1 MTIKLL
7 FKHAATHAGKGL
19 MTMLMLA
26 AGQSAMAADILG
38 VACQTPPPVHCADGD
53 CAAKTAVR
61 GNVTEPQSGREY
73 FLDYPCD
80 LQPGEDVVFILNI
93 HGAGSIANWQR
104 HYFPAMDYKE
114 NYRLVVATPTAEGS
128 ASMGGGS
135 GVRMWMPQTDD
146 AHLQA
151 ITTQVIDAFGA
162 ENIKAF
168 WLAGHSQG
176 GMTSRRLVCTD
187 FFADK
192 VDGMLSLSGGR
203 IGQAPFVA
211 NFGPP
216 LPDGSPPPARQ
227 QSTAAETLPSCD
239 FSHIFA
245 IGEYEIESLPD
256 SSPWAERYQ
265 CESRQHS
272 QVVDT
277 RAGWVTDSGRS
288 GYRVWGRDARPGT
301 ADVFVYPECADNRV
315 VADVVRLDKGHTEGL
330 EPDITRTI
338 LELMVSARGGKL
350 QASAGSN

>member
-1 MTIKLL
+1 MYKKRISKQLNRLL
-7 FKHAATHAGKGL
+7 AAL
-19 MTMLMLA
+19 SLMLL
-26 AGQSAMAADILG
+26 GQTAFAADVLG
-38 VACQTPPPVHCADGD
+38 VACQTPPPIHCAQGD
-53 CAAKTAVR
+53 CASKTAIR
-61 GNVTEPQSGREY
+61 GNVIEPDSGREY

-93 HGAGSIANWQR
+93 HGAGSIGNWQR
-104 HYFPAMDYKE
+104 HYFPVMDYKDE
-114 NYRLVVATPTAEGS
+114 YNLVVATPTAEGS

-135 GVRMWMPQTDD
+135 GVRVWTPQTDD

-151 ITTQVIDAFGA
+151 ITEQVVEAFGVN
-162 ENIKAF
+162 NIKAF

-176 GMTSRRLVCTD
+176 GMTSRRIVCSD

-203 IGQAPFVA
+203 IGQAPFVD

-216 LPDGSPPPARQ
+216 LPDGSPPPSRPRGMAD
-227 QSTAAETLPSCD
+227 ETLPDCN

-256 SSPWAERYQ
+256 SSPWADRYQ
-265 CESRQHS
+265 CEAREHT

-277 RAGWVTDSGRS
+277 EAGWVYDTGRA
-288 GYRVWGRDARPGT
+288 GYPVWGREARPGT
-301 ADVFVYPECADNRV
+301 ADVYQYPNCSEGRI

-330 EPDITRTI
+330 EPNVTEAIV
-338 LELMVSARGGKL
+338 ELMVSASGGKI
-350 QASAGSN
+350 QSGM

>member
-1 MTIKLL
+1 MIRQFMNHRANKSLVAL
-7 FKHAATHAGKGL
+7 FL
-19 MTMLMLA
+19 MA
-26 AGQSAMAADILG
+26 AGQAAFAADVLG
-38 VACQTPPPVHCADGD
+38 VACVSPPPVHCQDGD

-61 GNVTEPQSGREY
+61 GNITEPVTGREY

-80 LQPGEDVVFILNI
+80 LQPGEDLVFVLNI

-114 NYRLVVATPTAEGS
+114 KYRLVVATPTAEGS
-128 ASMGGGS
+128 AAMGSGP
-135 GVRMWMPQTDD
+135 GVRMWMPQVDD

-151 ITTQVIDAFGA
+151 ITNQVIEAFGQD
-162 ENIKAF
+162 NIKSF

-216 LPDGSPPPARQ
+216 LADGSPPPARAQ
-227 QSTAAETLPSCD
+227 ATAAETLPSCD

-265 CESRQHS
+265 CDARSHT

-277 RAGWVTDSGRS
+277 QAGWLYDTGRS
-288 GYRVWGRDARPGT
+288 GYAVWGREARPGT
-301 ADVFVYPECADNRV
+301 SDVYEYANCAENRV

-330 EPDITRTI
+330 EPLVTQRI

-350 QASAGSN
+350 QQAASGGN

>member
-1 MTIKLL
+1 MRRITMKCRVSKTLL
-7 FKHAATHAGKGL
+7 ALF
-19 MTMLMLA
+19 MLA
-26 AGQSAMAADILG
+26 AGQAALAADVLG
-38 VACQTPPPVHCADGD
+38 VACETPPPMHCAEGD
-53 CAAKTAVR
+53 CAAKTAMP
-61 GNVTEPQSGREY
+61 GNVTEPDSSRQY

-80 LQPGEDVVFILNI
+80 LQPGEEIVFVLNI

-104 HYFPAMDYKE
+104 HYFPASDYKE
-114 NYRLVVATPTAEGS
+114 EYRLVVATPSAAGS
-128 ASMGGGS
+128 ASMGSGS
-135 GVRMWMPQTDD
+135 GVRVWTPQTDD
-146 AHLQA
+146 AYLQA
-151 ITTQVIDAFGA
+151 ITEQVTETFGA
-162 ENIKAF
+162 DNIKSF

-176 GMTSRRLVCTD
+176 GMTSRRLVCSE

-216 LPDGSPPPARQ
+216 LADGSPPPSRPRSSAE
-227 QSTAAETLPSCD
+227 ETLPGCD

-265 CESRQHS
+265 CEARNHT

-277 RAGWVTDSGRS
+277 RPGWIYDTARAG
-288 GYRVWGRDARPGT
+288 YPVWGREPAPGT
-301 ADVFVYPECADNRV
+301 ADVYEYPACSDNRV

-330 EPDITRTI
+330 EPEITQRI
-338 LELMVSARGGKL
+338 LELMVSAKGGKL
-350 QASAGSN
+350 QASAQ

>member
-1 MTIKLL
+1 MRRINKIHWGSKSVLAL
-7 FKHAATHAGKGL
+7 FMLVAGQIA
-19 MTMLMLA
+19 LA
-26 AGQSAMAADILG
+26 ADVLG
-38 VACQTPPPVHCADGD
+38 VACETPPPAHCAEGD
-53 CAAKTAVR
+53 CGAKTALP
-61 GNVTEPQSGREY
+61 GNVTEPDSGRQY

-80 LQPGEDVVFILNI
+80 LQPGEEVMFILNI
-93 HGAGSIANWQR
+93 HGAGSIGNWQR

-114 NYRLVVATPTAEGS
+114 KYRLVVATPTAAGS
-128 ASMGGGS
+128 ASMGSGD
-135 GVRMWMPQTDD
+135 GVRVWAPQTDD
-146 AHLQA
+146 AYLQA
-151 ITTQVIDAFGA
+151 VSRQVIEAFGA
-162 ENIKAF
+162 DNIKSF

-216 LPDGSPPPARQ
+216 LADGSPPPSRPRGNAE
-227 QSTAAETLPSCD
+227 ETLPGCE

-256 SSPWAERYQ
+256 DSPWAERYQ
-265 CESRQHS
+265 CEAREHS

-277 RAGWVTDSGRS
+277 RPGWVYDTGRA
-288 GYRVWGRDARPGT
+288 GYPVWGREAAPGT
-301 ADVFVYPECADNRV
+301 ADIYQYPACNSDRV

-330 EPDITRTI
+330 EPEVTQRI
-338 LELMVSARGGKL
+338 LELMASAQGGKV
-350 QASAGSN
+350 QGDAD

>member
-1 MTIKLL
+1 MDRYFLKRQFGKSLVAL
-7 FKHAATHAGKGL
+7 F
-19 MTMLMLA
+19 MLA
-26 AGQSAMAADILG
+26 MGQTALAADVLG
-38 VACQTPPPVHCADGD
+38 VACQTPPPVHCAAGD
-53 CAAKTAVR
+53 CATKTAVR
-61 GNVTEPQSGREY
+61 GNVTEPESGRQY

-104 HYFPAMDYKE
+104 HYFPAMDHKE
-114 NYRLVVATPTAEGS
+114 KYRLVVATPTAEGS
-128 ASMGGGS
+128 SSMGSGT
-135 GVRMWMPQTDD
+135 GVRMWMPQSDD

-151 ITTQVIDAFGA
+151 ISRQVIEAFGA
-162 ENIKAF
+162 ENIRAF

-176 GMTSRRLVCTD
+176 GMTSRRLVCSD
-187 FFADK
+187 FYADK

-216 LPDGSPPPARQ
+216 LADGSPPPSRPR
-227 QSTAAETLPSCD
+227 STAAETLPDCD

-256 SSPWAERYQ
+256 SSPWAQRYA
-265 CESRQHS
+265 CSARQHT

-277 RAGWVTDSGRS
+277 QPGWVYDTGRAG
-288 GYRVWGRDARPGT
+288 YPVWGMAARPGT
-301 ADVFVYPECADNRV
+301 ADIYEYPGCEDGRV

-330 EPDITRTI
+330 EPEVTQRI
-338 LELMVSARGGKL
+338 LELIVSAKGGKL
-350 QASAGSN
+350 QEAANK

>member
-1 MTIKLL
+1 MRKNI
-7 FKHAATHAGKGL
+7 FYHRAGN
-19 MTMLMLA
+19 MLA
-26 AGQSAMAADILG
+26 TAVLLTAGQAALADDVLG
-38 VACQTPPPVHCADGD
+38 VACESPPPVHCQDGD

-61 GNVTEPQSGREY
+61 GNITEPVTGRDY

-114 NYRLVVATPTAEGS
+114 KYRLVVATPTAEGGTS
-128 ASMGGGS
+128 
-135 GVRMWMPQTDD
+135 VRMWTPQTDD

-151 ITTQVIDAFGA
+151 ITNQVIDAFGA
-162 ENIKAF
+162 DNIKSF

-211 NFGPP
+211 QFGPP
-216 LPDGSPPPARQ
+216 QADGSPPPARPRAA
-227 QSTAAETLPSCD
+227 TAAETIPSCD

-256 SSPWAERYQ
+256 TSPWTERYQ
-265 CESRQHS
+265 CDARSRS
-272 QVVDT
+272 QVVDSRPGWIYDT
-277 RAGWVTDSGRS
+277 GRAG
-288 GYRVWGRDARPGT
+288 YPVWGTEARPGT
-301 ADVFVYPECADNRV
+301 ADVFEYANCSDNRV

-330 EPDITRTI
+330 EPVVTQRI
-338 LELMVSARGGKL
+338 LELMVSAKGGKL
-350 QASAGSN
+350 QAR

>member
-1 MTIKLL
+1 MKITLICKQ
-7 FKHAATHAGKGL
+7 ATKHAGKSLTGL
-19 MTMLMLA
+19 LLLA
-26 AGQSAMAADILG
+26 AGQSAFAAELLG

-61 GNVTEPQSGREY
+61 GNIIEPQSGREY

-114 NYRLVVATPTAEGS
+114 KYRLVIATPTAEGS
-128 ASMGGGS
+128 ASMGGGT

-151 ITTQVIDAFGA
+151 ITTQVIEALGA
-162 ENIKAF
+162 DNIKAF

-187 FFADK
+187 FFANK

-227 QSTAAETLPSCD
+227 QSTATETLPACD

-245 IGEYEIESLPD
+245 IGEYEIESLPET
-256 SSPWAERYQ
+256 SPWAERYQ
-265 CESRQHS
+265 CEARQHT

-277 RAGWVTDSGRS
+277 RPGWVNDSGRA

-301 ADVFVYPECADNRV
+301 ADVFEYPNCADNRV

-330 EPDITRTI
+330 EPEITQRI
-338 LELMVSARGGKL
+338 LELMVSANGGKL
-350 QASAGSN
+350 QSGAGSH

>member
-1 MTIKLL
+1 MINHVLSRK
-7 FKHAATHAGKGL
+7 AGQG
-19 MTMLMLA
+19 LA
-26 AGQSAMAADILG
+26 ALFLMAGAQATLAADVLG
-38 VACQTPPPVHCADGD
+38 VACESPPPVHCQAGD
-53 CAAKTAVR
+53 CATKTAVR
-61 GNVTEPQSGREY
+61 GNVTEPISGRQY

-80 LQPGEDVVFILNI
+80 LQPGEDVVFVLNI

-104 HYFPAMDYKE
+104 HYFPVMDYKE
-114 NYRLVVATPTAEGS
+114 KYRLVVATSTAEGS
-128 ASMGGGS
+128 SSMGGGT

-151 ITTQVIDAFGA
+151 ITTQVIEAFGA
-162 ENIKAF
+162 DNIKSF

-211 NFGPP
+211 QFGPP
-216 LPDGSPPPARQ
+216 LADGSPPPARPQ
-227 QSTAAETLPSCD
+227 AASAAAENIPTCD

-265 CESRQHS
+265 CEARQHS
-272 QVVDT
+272 QVVDSQPGWIYDT
-277 RAGWVTDSGRS
+277 GRAG
-288 GYRVWGRDARPGT
+288 YPVWGREARPGT
-301 ADVFVYPECADNRV
+301 ADVFVYPNCADNRV

-330 EPDITRTI
+330 EPEVTQRI
-338 LELMVSARGGKL
+338 LELMVSAKGGKV
-350 QASAGSN
+350 QDAAAR

>member
-1 MTIKLL
+1 MIRK
-7 FKHAATHAGKGL
+7 L
-19 MTMLMLA
+19 MTHRTSKSFAALLMLG
-26 AGQSAMAADILG
+26 AGQAAFAADVLG
-38 VACQTPPPVHCADGD
+38 VACESPPPVHCQDGD
-53 CAAKTAVR
+53 CAAKTVVA
-61 GNVTEPQSGREY
+61 GNITEPVTGREY

-80 LQPGEDVVFILNI
+80 LQPEEEVVFVLNI
-93 HGAGSIANWQR
+93 HGAGSMSNWQR

-114 NYRLVVATPTAEGS
+114 KYRLVVATPTAAGS
-128 ASMGGGS
+128 AAMGGGA
-135 GVRMWMPQTDD
+135 GVRMWMPQNDD

-151 ITTQVIDAFGA
+151 ITNQVIEAFGPQ
-162 ENIKAF
+162 NIKAF

-176 GMTSRRLVCTD
+176 GMTSRRLVCTE

-211 NFGPP
+211 SFGPP
-216 LPDGSPPPARQ
+216 LADGSPPPARPR
-227 QSTAAETLPSCD
+227 STAEETIPSCD

-265 CESRQHS
+265 CEARTHT

-277 RAGWVTDSGRS
+277 QAGWIYDSGRS
-288 GYRVWGRDARPGT
+288 GYPVWGREPRPGT
-301 ADVFVYPECADNRV
+301 ADVYEYPACSDNRV

-330 EPDITRTI
+330 EPLVTQRI
-338 LELMVSARGGKL
+338 LELMVSAKGGKV
-350 QASAGSN
+350 QEAAAR